1 MQIFYNNASDLYWSR
16 GEYREFK
23 ANQAD
28 RAGAEEDVT
37 SNEQHRA
44 TGPFRVEMTWSSE
57 VWAAISELLSREKS
71 VLEVWGAI
79 DNVSYYILTLIGEY
93 DRDARRR
100 IYELQDKISDRYGKF
115 LLFDFN
121 VLALEGRESSEIV
134 TGIDLLYRRRA

>member
-1 MQIFYNNASDLYWSR
+1 MQIFYNNASDVYWSR

-28 RAGAEEDVT
+28 RAGAEDVT
-37 SNEQHRA
+37 YNEQHRLV
-44 TGPFRVEMTWSSE
+44 GPAEMTWSSE
-57 VWAAISELLSREKS
+57 VWAAISELLSSEES

-100 IYELQDKISDRYGKF
+100 IYELQDKILDRYGKF

-134 TGIDLLYRRRA
+134 TGIELLYRRRA